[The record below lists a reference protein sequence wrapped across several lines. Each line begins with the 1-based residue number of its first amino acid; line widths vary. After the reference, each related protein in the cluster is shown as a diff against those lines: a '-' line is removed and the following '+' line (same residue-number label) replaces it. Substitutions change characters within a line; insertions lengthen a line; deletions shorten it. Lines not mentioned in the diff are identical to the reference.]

1 MVGEAMSAHKLLLVF
16 PTSSEGE
23 MPGRA
28 EGGEPSTP
36 QRCIP

>member
-1 MVGEAMSAHKLLLVF
+1 MVGEAMSAHKLLSPL
-16 PTSSEGE
+16 EGG